1 MKWPHGGLSSLGL
14 VLSVRKSKIQ
24 AAASILS
31 MLLAIATTLVAPRS
45 RYVSYPQHHLGEI
58 RA

>member
-24 AAASILS
+24 VVASILS
-31 MLLAIATTLVAPRS
+31 MVWAIATTLVTPRS
-45 RYVSYPQHHLGEI
+45 RFVSYPQHHSGEI